1 MQSVLCRVYQG
12 FAHSDMNDVG
22 EGHHS
27 LPSFDGHRA
36 ERRIR
41 LLGTA
46 ERMLEEK
53 CSLIPDS

>member
-46 ERMLEEK
+46 ERMLEENA
-53 CSLIPDS
+53 L